1 MEKRYEAKQFEE
13 KIYKLWKESEFFNPD
28 KLPGK
33 RKKKYSITIP
43 PPNITGS
50 LHMGH
55 ALNNTVQDILIRYH
69 RMIGCK
75 TLWLPG
81 TDHAG
86 IATQNVV
93 EKKLK
98 KEGLTRHQLGREEFT
113 KTVWQWKEKYGNLIL
128 EQLEKLGCSCDWSRL
143 RFTLDKQYEQAV
155 LTAFTNYHKK
165 GYIYRGPR
173 IVNWCPRCETAIS
186 DIEIKYKESLG
197 KLWYIKYPL
206 KDNPK
211 KFITVATTR
220 PETML
225 GDTAIAVNPRD
236 EKYKNLIGQKVI
248 LPIVGREI
256 PIVSHYLVKTKFGTG
271 AVKITPAHD
280 KTDWQIGKAN
290 TLPIINVIGPDGK
303 MTKEAGKYA
312 GLSTKETRTQI
323 IAELEKLNLLEKTED
338 YKHQVS
344 LCDRC
349 GTPIEPQISTQWFV
363 KMKKLA
369 KPAIKAVKNGK
380 IKIVPERFKKVYLD
394 WLNNIDDWCI
404 SRQLWWGH
412 RIPAWHKG
420 NKTLIP
426 NKVTKLV
433 VTRHGLTDWDK
444 QDKTQG
450 QTDVPIDE
458 NQIEEIKKFAQK
470 IKNENFAAIICS
482 PLMRAKQTA
491 KIIAN
496 KLNIPVVIEEL
507 IIERDYGEFEGKTSK
522 EIKKE
527 HPDYHKN
534 KFNYDIPG
542 DSEESYENMN
552 KRAEKFMQKM
562 DHNYNNQK
570 VLIITHNAYMRALRK
585 LIHGG
590 DPKEL
595 SNYKPLF
602 GQLERYQIL
611 DGNYN
616 LKGWQ
621 QSKDVLDT
629 WFSSAL
635 WPFATLGW
643 PEKTKDLK
651 EYYPTSMLSTARDIL
666 YLWVARM
673 VFSGFEFMKKIPFQN
688 VYIHGT
694 ILTLGGKRMSKS
706 LGTGVDPLEFIN
718 EYGSD
723 ATRLGIILQA
733 NRDQQ
738 EIRFDP
744 RAILA
749 ARNFI
754 NKLWNISRFVEFINQ
769 EIPRGKITKPT
780 GADQWILSRVNS
792 LGGSIAQ
799 QIENNELSLAAK
811 DLYEFVWHDFAD
823 WYIEIAKFQKENFK
837 LQKQTSKILRMVL
850 EKCLKMLHPFIPFV
864 TETINIQL
872 NKIGDKEFFD
882 LLIVAQWP
890 QTDKKMINIQ
900 IEKEFE
906 GIKDIVT
913 EIRKWRKDE
922 KIKPREIITLPNIF
936 KNKLLKLKPEY
947 QKIVKQLAKIK

>member
-13 KIYKLWKESEFFNPD
+13 KIYKLWEESGFFNPD

-69 RMIGCK
+69 RMLGDK

-98 KEGLTRHQLGREEFT
+98 KEGLTRHQLGRKEFV
-113 KTVWQWKEKYGNLIL
+113 KTVWQWKKEYGNLIL
-128 EQLEKLGCSCDWSRL
+128 KQLKKLGCSCDWSRL
-143 RFTLDKQYEQAV
+143 RFTLDEQYEQAV

-186 DIEIKYKESLG
+186 DIEIKYKESGG
-197 KLWYIKYPL
+197 KLWYIRYPL
-206 KDNPK
+206 KNNPK

-225 GDTAIAVNPRD
+225 GDTAIAVNPKD
-236 EKYKNLIGQKVI
+236 EKYKNLIGQSVI

-256 PIVSHYLVKTKFGTG
+256 PIVAHHLVKLEFGTG

-280 KTDWQIGKAN
+280 KIDWQIGKAN
-290 TLPIINVIGPDGK
+290 NLPIINVIGPEGK
-303 MTKEAGKYA
+303 MTKEAGEYA
-312 GLSTKETRTQI
+312 DLSTKETRKQI
-323 IAELEKLNLLEKTED
+323 IAELEKLNLLEKIED
-338 YKHQVS
+338 YEHQVS

-349 GTPIEPQISTQWFV
+349 STPIEPQISTQWFV

-369 KPAIKAVKNGK
+369 KPAIKAVKSGK
-380 IKIVPERFKKVYLD
+380 IKIIPERFKKVYLD
-394 WLNNIDDWCI
+394 WLNNVDDWCI

-412 RIPAWHKG
+412 QLPVWFCE
-420 NKTLIP
+420 NKP
-426 NKVTKLV
+426 
-433 VTRHGLTDWDK
+433 DK
-444 QDKTQG
+444 YIIST
-450 QTDVPIDE
+450 
-458 NQIEEIKKFAQK
+458 NQPSLCPYCKKCQ
-470 IKNENFAAIICS
+470 
-482 PLMRAKQTA
+482 M
-491 KIIAN
+491 
-496 KLNIPVVIEEL
+496 
-507 IIERDYGEFEGKTSK
+507 
-522 EIKKE
+522 
-527 HPDYHKN
+527 
-534 KFNYDIPG
+534 
-542 DSEESYENMN
+542 
-552 KRAEKFMQKM
+552 KR
-562 DHNYNNQK
+562 
-570 VLIITHNAYMRALRK
+570 
-585 LIHGG
+585 
-590 DPKEL
+590 
-595 SNYKPLF
+595 S
-602 GQLERYQIL
+602 
-611 DGNYN
+611 
-616 LKGWQ
+616 
-621 QSKDVLDT
+621 SDVLDT

-673 VFSGFEFMKKIPFQN
+673 VFSGFEFMKKIPFKN

-694 ILTLGGKRMSKS
+694 ILTSQGKRMSKS
-706 LGTGVDPLEFIN
+706 LGNGIDPLEFID
-718 EYGSD
+718 EHGSD

-738 EIRFDP
+738 EIRFDS
-744 RAILA
+744 RTILA

-754 NKLWNISRFVEFINQ
+754 NKIWNISRFVEFINQ
-769 EIPRGKITKPT
+769 EIPMKKMTEPT
-780 GADQWILSRVNS
+780 FADQWILSKINNLINS
-792 LGGSIAQ
+792 VTQ
-799 QIENNELSLAAK
+799 KIENNELSLASK
-811 DLYEFVWHDFAD
+811 ELYEFVWHDFAD
-823 WYIEIAKFQKENFK
+823 WYLEIAKFQKEDLK
-837 LQKQTSKILRMVL
+837 IQKQTSGFLRIIL

-864 TETINIQL
+864 TESINIQF
-872 NKIGDKEFFD
+872 NKIGNKEFSD
-882 LLIVAQWP
+882 LLIIAEWP
-890 QTDKKMINIQ
+890 RVDKKMINAQ

-906 GIKDIVT
+906 KIKNLVT
-913 EIRKWRKDE
+913 EIRKWRKEE
-922 KIKPREIITLPNIF
+922 KIEHKEIILLPDVF
-936 KNKLLKLKPEY
+936 KNEILKLETKS
-947 QKIVKQLAKIK
+947 QKIVKQLAKVK